1 MIKQLS
7 IFLENRAG
15 QLADITGVLYE
26 KNINMMALNIAETA
40 SYGVLR
46 IIVRETDEAMAALK
60 DAGYIVSVSDVVGV
74 HVPDEPGGLHKVL
87 RILADNDIDVEYMY
101 SVFSLREGQAYM
113 IFKVEDPE
121 KAELLIGD
129 KK

>member
-46 IIVRETDEAMAALK
+46 VIVRETDEAMAALK
-60 DAGYIVSVSDVVGV
+60 EAGYIVSVSDVVGV

-121 KAELLIGD
+121 KAEMLIGD

>member
-46 IIVRETDEAMAALK
+46 VIVRETDEAMAALK
-60 DAGYIVSVSDVVGV
+60 EAGYIVSVSDVVGV

-121 KAELLIGD
+121 KAEKLIGD